1 MSKKTPLQFGIF
13 FLKKLNMVTQ
23 ILSIGTLPCFYF
35 FHFQCSGFLVCF
47 FFDKNLNFFR
57 ILTLSYIFSD
67 YSTKNSCQEKFY
79 FIFKGHNVYLDQ
91 KVSFNNLHHTKG
103 SIFSVLNRKK
113 AKNEKRRQNPA
124 SHVFFMDTVTESLYR
139 FGYNSLV
146 FSISLMPKLS
156 EYKFYLLRNHPYFH

>member
-1 MSKKTPLQFGIF
+1 MRFLLETQKKSCQKKTPLQFGIF

-35 FHFQCSGFLVCF
+35 FHFQCSGSLVF

-79 FIFKGHNVYLDQ
+79 FFFKGHNVYLDQ

-103 SIFSVLNRKK
+103 SIFSVFNGKK
-113 AKNEKRRQNPA
+113 GKKMKKEGKILQA
-124 SHVFFMDTVTESLYR
+124 M
-139 FGYNSLV
+139 
-146 FSISLMPKLS
+146 FSSWT
-156 EYKFYLLRNHPYFH
+156 LLRNLFTGLDTILWYFLSALCLN